1 MSDETI
7 RKGDL
12 VQVVRPMPCC
22 GLPTY
27 IGRIF
32 TAHSDE
38 VLRDVVCA
46 ACLRYRADRRVVHM
60 DANTGYPREILKKI
74 PPLTEPETTDTTDEV
89 SA

>member
-22 GLPTY
+22 GLTTY
-27 IGRIF
+27 IGWIF

-38 VLRDVVCA
+38 VLRAAVCA
-46 ACLRYRADRRVVHM
+46 NCLRYRADQRVVHKS
-60 DANTGYPREILKKI
+60 AGTGYPREILKKI
-74 PPLTEPETTDTTDEV
+74 PPLTEPVTVNTDNEV
-89 SA
+89 HA